1 MIIIDLSQVMIS
13 NFMAQ
18 IGNHTDV
25 KLDEGLFRHMVLNS
39 IRVANIKFKGYGEIV
54 IACDDKKTWR
64 KEIFPLYKANRK
76 RDREKSEINW
86 PEVFNILNKVK
97 LEIKDNFKYRV
108 IQVSRAE
115 ADDVIGTLAHK
126 FGNMLNTGEKIMILS
141 GDKDFAQLHVY
152 GNVRQY
158 DPVRKRFIAHTDP
171 VQFTREL
178 ILKGDRGDGI
188 PNILSNDDVFVS
200 GGRQKPITEAKII
213 KWLNQEPKDFCNEE
227 MLRNYSRN
235 VNLIDLAC
243 IPESV
248 RNNIIDVYENAK
260 GKTKQE
266 FMNYMI
272 AKRLK
277 NLLEVAH
284 EF

>member
-64 KEIFPLYKANRK
+64 KEIFPQYKANRK

-108 IQVSRAE
+108 IQVARAE

-188 PNILSNDDVFVS
+188 PNIHSHDSCLVN
-200 GGRQKPITEAKII
+200 GERQRPLKVDKYATIVNFK
-213 KWLNQEPKDFCNEE
+213 QELTGDLLRNWNRNEE
-227 MLRNYSRN
+227 
-235 VNLIDLAC
+235 LIDLSFTPQDIQDEIMKIYHEQAGK
-243 IPESV
+243 
-248 RNNIIDVYENAK
+248 NNDKLKDYFEKNA
-260 GKTKQE
+260 
-266 FMNYMI
+266 
-272 AKRLK
+272 LK
-277 NLLEVAH
+277 LLSEH
-284 EF
+284 IEDFE

>member
-64 KEIFPLYKANRK
+64 KEIFPQYKANRK

-108 IQVSRAE
+108 IQVPRAE
-115 ADDVIGTLAHK
+115 ADDIIGTLSHK
-126 FGNMLNTGEKIMILS
+126 FGNVLNTGEKIMILS

-152 GNVRQY
+152 GNVKQY

-188 PNILSNDDVFVS
+188 PNIHSHDDCLVKGERQRPLKVEKYSNIINFKQELSGDLLRNWN
-200 GGRQKPITEAKII
+200 R
-213 KWLNQEPKDFCNEE
+213 NEE
-227 MLRNYSRN
+227 
-235 VNLIDLAC
+235 LIDLSFTPQDIQDEIMKIYHEQA
-243 IPESV
+243 
-248 RNNIIDVYENAK
+248 
-260 GKTKQE
+260 GKTNDK
-266 FMNYMI
+266 
-272 AKRLK
+272 LK
-277 NLLEVAH
+277 DYFETNALKLLSEH
-284 EF
+284 IEDFE